1 MESHPVSGN
10 LEIEKKFYILG
21 DERVFHTKAPEYFS
35 AIMKKVGIKG
45 SYEPFLVKSGEIE
58 KAMREIRILNVTGAN
73 VTIPYKEAVIPYL
86 DELSEGA
93 TIIGSVNTIVRKG
106 DKLKG
111 YNTNAI
117 GFMDAL
123 KDAGFDA
130 AGKSALIFGTGGAA
144 RAVVFILNWVHAK
157 SILVAGR
164 SQEKTNAIVNQI
176 GGEAISLGALTDQIL
191 PVNLVVN
198 ATSVS
203 SPDEGVELS
212 ELANRL
218 QLPDCELV
226 IDLNYGRPRNF
237 WRDMAQGKGIR
248 FMDGLS
254 SLSNQAKRTIAL
266 WTGVEVRPEIVVTA
280 IQDSTSAIKIMD
292 V

>member
-10 LEIEKKFYILG
+10 PRIEKKFYIIG

-35 AIMKKVGIKG
+35 AIMKRVGIKG
-45 SYEPFLVKSGEIE
+45 TYEPFMVKPGEIE
-58 KAMREIRILNVTGAN
+58 KAVREIRNLNVAGAN

-130 AGKSALIFGTGGAA
+130 AGKSVLVFGTG
-144 RAVVFILNWVHAK
+144 
-157 SILVAGR
+157 
-164 SQEKTNAIVNQI
+164 
-176 GGEAISLGALTDQIL
+176 
-191 PVNLVVN
+191 
-198 ATSVS
+198 
-203 SPDEGVELS
+203 
-212 ELANRL
+212 
-218 QLPDCELV
+218 
-226 IDLNYGRPRNF
+226 
-237 WRDMAQGKGIR
+237 
-248 FMDGLS
+248 
-254 SLSNQAKRTIAL
+254 
-266 WTGVEVRPEIVVTA
+266 
-280 IQDSTSAIKIMD
+280 
-292 V
+292 